1 MRSSNIFTE
10 KIKNPSSGANLAEFP
25 ELVLPVELLLRHTK
39 LLSVSV
45 PLEVKL
51 TKPTFALA
59 T

>member
-1 MRSSNIFTE
+1 MQSSNIFTE
-10 KIKNPSSGANLAEFP
+10 KIKSPSSGANVAEFP

-51 TKPTFALA
+51 TKPTLA
-59 T
+59 PAT